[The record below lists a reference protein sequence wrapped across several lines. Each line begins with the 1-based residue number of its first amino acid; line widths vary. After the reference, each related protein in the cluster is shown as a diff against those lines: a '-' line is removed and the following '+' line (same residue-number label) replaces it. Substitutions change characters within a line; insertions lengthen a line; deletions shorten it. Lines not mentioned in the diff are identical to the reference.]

1 MSSSASTPEKTTS
14 ARLTPTQ
21 RLKEAQAT
29 VDEVEAYVKQCAWR
43 AEKIYT
49 RLASLPPEDAH
60 LAAFLEGQASAAK
73 SMARLI
79 TGIIHPPEVT
89 DRLITIPEDIKKKT
103 RKPRR
108 RTSHG

>member
-1 MSSSASTPEKTTS
+1 MSSNASTPAKTS
-14 ARLTPTQ
+14 KKPTPTQ

-49 RLASLPPEDAH
+49 SLASLPPEDAH

-73 SMARLI
+73 SMARMI
-79 TGIIHPPEVT
+79 TGIITPPEVT
-89 DRLITIPEDIKKKT
+89 DRRITIPDEPKKKT

-108 RTSHG
+108 RSNG